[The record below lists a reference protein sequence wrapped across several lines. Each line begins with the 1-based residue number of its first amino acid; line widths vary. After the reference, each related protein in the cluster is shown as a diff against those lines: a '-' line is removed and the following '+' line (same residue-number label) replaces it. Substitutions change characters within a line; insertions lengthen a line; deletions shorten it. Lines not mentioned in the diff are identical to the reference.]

1 MDTQHQDEDQ
11 DRPLTTDE
19 KLHIV
24 GVYAALVQAMN
35 QSGTPR

>member
-1 MDTQHQDEDQ
+1 MTDAQTE
-11 DRPLTTDE
+11 PELTMDE

-35 QSGTPR
+35 AGTP